1 MPLLRP
7 EVRAPPWTFGDAL
20 AQWGRVDHGAYVGMN
35 EPSRIEW
42 AEWRLDQIDEFRET
56 HYIPAPL
63 EAMRKQARRL
73 ILLEI
78 VKGRKGQSRIEDF

>member
-1 MPLLRP
+1 MNPLDSL
-7 EVRAPPWTFGDAL
+7 
-20 AQWGRVDHGAYVGMN
+20 
-35 EPSRIEW
+35 SRIEW
-42 AEWRLDQIDEFRET
+42 AQWRLDQIDEFRET